1 MVHLAVGQLVRL
13 HLLLE
18 VQGDVAELLLDV
30 PDDLPLGP
38 GTIPCIE
45 WMYAVYT
52 VAVQCRV
59 YINKTREL
67 VLPDLL
73 ALTFNL

>member
-30 PDDLPLGP
+30 PDDLPLGA
-38 GTIPCIE
+38 
-45 WMYAVYT
+45 AV
-52 VAVQCRV
+52 VV
-59 YINKTREL
+59 KL
-67 VLPDLL
+67 
-73 ALTFNL
+73 